1 VHINFAPSY
10 MDQHKGTDKN
20 PRWGN
25 NDEIRKNGITL
36 YIPKE
41 DATNDFTKSF
51 EQKPY
56 DLILNYQPLTIDKP
70 NAGSVTITKNEK
82 TGEYV
87 VDGALIGYTGEYLN
101 GKPVQQVI
109 NPAKVYSSNVG
120 GENLYTGLNAW
131 LGELSRANT
140 DFLNNQ
146 SVQRYY
152 DPNVL
157 PGINGQILGATG
169 NTENLSAID
178 IFNQSLGTF

>member
-1 VHINFAPSY
+1 MFS
-10 MDQHKGTDKN
+10 
-20 PRWGN
+20 
-25 NDEIRKNGITL
+25 
-36 YIPKE
+36 
-41 DATNDFTKSF
+41 NDFTKSF

-70 NAGSVTITKNEK
+70 NAGSVTITKDDK
-82 TGEYV
+82 TGEFSV
-87 VDGALIGYTGEYLN
+87 GGSLIGYTGEYAN
-101 GKPVQQVI
+101 GKPVQEII
-109 NPAKVYSSNVG
+109 NPAKNYSYNVG

-131 LGELSRANT
+131 LTELSKANT

-169 NTENLSAID
+169 NTENLSSVD